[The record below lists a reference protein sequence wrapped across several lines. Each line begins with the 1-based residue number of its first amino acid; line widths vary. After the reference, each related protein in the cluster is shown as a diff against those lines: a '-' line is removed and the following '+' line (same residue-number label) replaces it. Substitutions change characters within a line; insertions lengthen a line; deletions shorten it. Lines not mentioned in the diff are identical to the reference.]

1 MVVVLGIAMAMARML
16 LELSVAKLLEL
27 QREQT

>member
-27 QREQT
+27 QREPT